1 MCRICG
7 KYICPPV
14 CPSYDGESAERGR
27 RIGFCARCGRTLCEY
42 DYIGY
47 SDGKPY
53 CLGCYRQVKYCDRGD
68 YD

>member
-7 KYICPPV
+7 KYICPPA

-27 RIGFCARCGRTLCEY
+27 RIGFCASCNRTLCEY

-47 SDGKPY
+47 SNGKPY
-53 CLGCYRQVKYCDRGD
+53 CLDCYRQVKFCDRGD